1 MGFRRSDLQE
11 AFLVPG
17 TYAFRVWGY
26 GTTNSLEE
34 VLAEHY
40 FRDAN
45 AMLQPS
51 ELIYVSIQP
60 RARADRPEGEDA
72 RVALVMVRRR
82 CAGHSVSPPGAGL
95 RRAERPVSGALAGE
109 ARPWPATRQPDQE
122 SQVIRA

>member
-11 AFLVPG
+11 AFLVAG

-26 GTTNSLEE
+26 GTTDPLEE

-51 ELIYVSIQP
+51 ELIYVSISLG
-60 RARADRPEGEDA
+60 RASTGRSARTRA
-72 RVALVMVRRR
+72 
-82 CAGHSVSPPGAGL
+82 
-95 RRAERPVSGALAGE
+95 
-109 ARPWPATRQPDQE
+109 
-122 SQVIRA
+122 